1 MAQVSLSRMWFLIC
15 RANAIFLLL
24 CVPFCASAQNTA
36 FSSMMENN
44 MMGQQNFNNS
54 INGYNSRLQQQ
65 SGGAAVST
73 PQTCVAPYDLIHGMA
88 GLVPPQ
94 LQGDPRFQEYLR
106 CRYGDVQVT
115 PEMANVNIV
124 IPVRPAPGYVPGSQ
138 QSRNNAAV
146 TPSAQHLPPDATDFV
161 PAVYGH
167 PNVDRQIAVLQ
178 VSEAQRAQIAQWV
191 GNSFQEIGR
200 VYRPNNL
207 AVSIC
212 LAYVEALYVLNGTR
226 TDTPHIQGCIT
237 GMNDSIG
244 SGSKFALMSDAD
256 KQINYELLIYEESMM
271 QLLKTSGERGNAR
284 DNQTAV
290 GLAQSVMQSLN
301 TR

>member
-1 MAQVSLSRMWFLIC
+1 VAQISLSRLWFL
-15 RANAIFLLL
+15 L
-24 CVPFCASAQNTA
+24 CIPLCAHAQNTS

-44 MMGQQNFNNS
+44 MMRQQNFNNS
-54 INGYNSRLQQQ
+54 INGYNSRLQNQ
-65 SGGAAVST
+65 SGGGAAST
-73 PQTCVAPYDLIHGMA
+73 PPTCVAPYDLIHGMA

-106 CRYGDVQVT
+106 CRYGDVQIT
-115 PEMANVNIV
+115 PAMANVNLL
-124 IPVRPAPGYVPGSQ
+124 IPVKPAPGYVPGSP
-138 QSRNNAAV
+138 QSSANAAE
-146 TPSAQHLPPDATDFV
+146 TPAAVHLPPGATDFV

-178 VSEAQRAQIAQWV
+178 VSEAQRARITQWV

-212 LAYVEALYVLNGTR
+212 LAYVEALYILNGTR

-256 KQINYELLIYEESMM
+256 KQINYELLVYEESMM
-271 QLLKTSGERGNAR
+271 QLLKTSGERGNAQ
-284 DNQTAV
+284 DNQAAF

-301 TR
+301 AR